1 MLFYGLTFLLQQYVI
16 LTSCYVISYCKMRR
30 QRPGYR
36 HMDDCQPL
44 YGDVQRT
51 FGSDWHKEWQGN
63 VGLN

>member
-30 QRPGYR
+30 QSPGYR
-36 HMDDCQPL
+36 HVDDCQPL

-51 FGSDWHKEWQGN
+51 FGSD
-63 VGLN
+63 